1 MKTFDY
7 CLILSFVFF
16 LGIFIGKKSREE
28 YIDIFSLVVCVIIF
42 IIELT
47 RLFTLS

>member
-16 LGIFIGKKSREE
+16 LGLFIGTKTNEQE
-28 YIDIFSLVVCVIIF
+28 IDIFSLVVCVIIF